1 MVISYLL
8 NPHGGVQGGFTFI
21 LTFQIQDG
29 ALGMLLARDASAI
42 RIQAQVV

>member
-29 ALGMLLARDASAI
+29 ALGMLFVQDASAV
-42 RIQAQVV
+42 RIQAQVI